1 MIHHYI
7 KYGYDFDRLAALSPW
22 EKEFL
27 RANMEL
33 DFEEEKEKYNALLGG
48 G

>member
-1 MIHHYI
+1 MIHHYM
-7 KYGYDFDRLAALSPW
+7 KYGYDFDRLAALSAW
-22 EKEFL
+22 EKEFF

-33 DFEEEKEKYNALLGG
+33 DFEEEAERYKALLGG